1 MLLAYHPFGINT
13 ITFLSLQTKRFYALS
28 GFAMSTPTNQS
39 AGKLKEESLHV
50 LLGFLSAADRQD
62 KRDWSHRP
70 PFVFASRCL
79 AEHLEDRGRIGYGI
93 YVKNYYICYMKTLT
107 VNVPDNLEMDNRYLA
122 MLVST
127 RLYEQGKL
135 SIGQAAEVAGLSK
148 RTFAELLG
156 SYNVSIF
163 NFPASDLSRD
173 VANA

>member
-1 MLLAYHPFGINT
+1 
-13 ITFLSLQTKRFYALS
+13 
-28 GFAMSTPTNQS
+28 
-39 AGKLKEESLHV
+39 
-50 LLGFLSAADRQD
+50 
-62 KRDWSHRP
+62 
-70 PFVFASRCL
+70 
-79 AEHLEDRGRIGYGI
+79 
-93 YVKNYYICYMKTLT
+93 MKTLT
-107 VNVPDNLEMDNRYLA
+107 LNIPDSLDVDNRDLA

-135 SIGQAAEVAGLSK
+135 SLGEAAEVAGLTK